1 MSFKK
6 ITIAGGGVLG
16 SQIAF
21 QSAYCGFDVTIWLYK
36 EEVLQNTLDK
46 LASIKTVYIDAIN
59 NMASNNSSDVVWYSG
74 IAKPDNFNKEKCLKN
89 VEKASKSV
97 KIEFDLKKAL
107 ENADL
112 LIESLPEIKSDKA
125 DFYKKIKPIVDK
137 NTVIASNASTFVPS
151 DFAALT
157 GNEDKFLALHFANPI
172 CKNNM
177 AEIMAQPKVDFKY
190 FDEVVEY
197 AEQINMIALPARKEK
212 AGYILNSMLVP
223 LILSGL
229 DLYANEIAE
238 PEIID
243 KTYKLATGAPKGPF
257 EIFDAIGIKTAYD
270 VVEQYQK
277 VPGIVSPL
285 LKKMMF
291 PYNFKKMKEILKK
304 LIDEGKL
311 GVTTGEG
318 FYKY

>member
-1 MSFKK
+1 MGFKK

-36 EEVLQNTLDK
+36 QEVLQNTLDK
-46 LASIKTVYIDAIN
+46 LASVKKMYIDALDE
-59 NMASNNSSDVVWYSG
+59 MESGEVWYPG
-74 IAKPDNFNKEKCLKN
+74 IAKKDNFDKKKCLEN
-89 VEKASKSV
+89 IEKASKNV
-97 KIEFDLKKAL
+97 KIEFDLAKSL
-107 ENADL
+107 ENTDL
-112 LIESLPEIKSDKA
+112 LVESLPEIKTDKIN
-125 DFYKKIKPIVDK
+125 FYKSLK
-137 NTVIASNASTFVPS
+137 NIISRDTVIASNASTFVPS
-151 DFAALT
+151 DFATLT
-157 GNEDKFLALHFANPI
+157 GNEDRFLALHFANPI

-177 AEIMAQPKVDFKY
+177 AEIMAQPKVNFKY

-223 LILSGL
+223 LILCAL
-229 DLYANEIAE
+229 DLYANNIAE

-270 VVEQYQK
+270 VIEQYQK

-318 FYKY
+318 FYKYQ